1 MRYNFSLYAI
11 IRFIRKINA
20 LPFTST
26 WNKFCTSFMFYEYEH
41 YRVFTLWSQMNGR
54 MNRYKFFD
62 QTHKM
67 IWLLGQKKCIICI
80 LQSAIIFGIAL

>member
-1 MRYNFSLYAI
+1 MPYHLLLLG
-11 IRFIRKINA
+11 INSVPH
-20 LPFTST
+20 L
-26 WNKFCTSFMFYEYEH
+26 MFYEYDKH

-62 QTHKM
+62 QPHKM

-80 LQSAIIFGIAL
+80 LQSAIIVGIAL